1 MLTFSVNTMI
11 LLKLKKAPLLLKKIS
26 AILHQQINTQM
37 ICFSIK
43 NSWALNFF
51 LITGFS
57 IITRVPLTG
66 ISNEFPF
73 INTSKFSANQPGD

>member
-1 MLTFSVNTMI
+1 MAFGVNATV
-11 LLKLKKAPLLLKKIS
+11 LLKLKQAPLPLKKIS
-26 AILHQQINTQM
+26 AILHEQINTQM
-37 ICFSIK
+37 TCFSIK

>member
-1 MLTFSVNTMI
+1 MNTMI
-11 LLKLKKAPLLLKKIS
+11 LLKFKKGTLPLKNVS
-26 AILHQQINTQM
+26 AILHQKINTQM

-43 NSWALNFF
+43 NSWALKFF

-57 IITRVPLTG
+57 IITRVPLTS
-66 ISNEFPF
+66 ISNDFPF